1 MGTKTVHKWV
11 QALLADH
18 GLRSSRSGS
27 SYYSHSW
34 RPQRQAK
41 DSRSTLAILT
51 AASSSLHSPSL
62 HSPSLPPSVIP
73 GGVHSQ
79 RPFSHQPFLIL
90 LFPFLPFL
98 PSATPL
104 ASLLKETLWT
114 EG

>member
-34 RPQRQAK
+34 RPQRQGK

-62 HSPSLPPSVIP
+62 HSRSLPPLAIP

-79 RPFSHQPFLIL
+79 RPFSLPFLIL
-90 LFPFLPFL
+90 LLPFL

-104 ASLLKETLWT
+104 ASLLEVMRWT